1 MRLTRRVR
9 NFGRNVAFV
18 PDAHYHPGSV
28 AEVLECLR
36 RHGGAKVRCIGAGHS
51 WSRILAT
58 DGVLLDLGAL
68 DGVTIE
74 SGSLARVGAGCT
86 LKRLL
91 NVLRH
96 NGLTLPS
103 LGAITKQTIAGAVST
118 GTHGSGSHS
127 LSHFVQE
134 LRVAH
139 AAGGEEIIAG
149 GAGLAA
155 ARCGLGALGVILDL
169 ALRVVPRY
177 RVEERFENIE
187 HLADVLGDEA
197 AWPLQQFALVPWSWR
212 YLVWR
217 RRRTQARGTRIGAWL
232 ARLYLALFNDLL
244 LHWLLKHV
252 LLRLSDAR
260 MRAFYSMLGRW
271 MRWSPPRIDDS
282 VRVLTLRHDL
292 FRHVEME
299 LFVPAARIEE
309 AAGALREIVE
319 LAGGS
324 RKQCSDALRRSL
336 AAAGLEEEV
345 ADLRGTWTQH
355 YPLFF
360 RRVLADDAL
369 VSMAAD
375 GERAGDDWYSISF
388 FTYLQVEVRFA
399 RFARTVARCILLLY
413 RGRLHWGKYFP
424 VTMAEAALSYPRFDE
439 FKRIAEAY
447 DPARA
452 FWSENL

>member
-18 PDAHYHPGSV
+18 PDAHYRPGSV
-28 AEVLECLR
+28 AGVLQCLR
-36 RHGGAKVRCIGAGHS
+36 DHGGAKVRCIGAGHS

-58 DGVLLDLGAL
+58 DGVLLDLRAL

-74 SGSLARVGAGCT
+74 SASRARVGAGCT

-91 NVLRH
+91 KVLGRK
-96 NGLTLPS
+96 GLTLPA
-103 LGAITKQTIAGAVST
+103 LGAITRQTIAGAVST

-127 LSHFVQE
+127 LSHFVEE

-139 AAGGEEIIAG
+139 AAGGEEVIAAG
-149 GAGLAA
+149 SGLAA
-155 ARCGLGALGVILDL
+155 ARCGLGALGVILEM

-177 RVEERFENIE
+177 RVEERFENLE
-187 HLADVLGDEA
+187 RLGDVLAGGA

-217 RRRTQARGTRIGAWL
+217 RRRTQARGSRIGAWL
-232 ARLYLALFNDLL
+232 ARLYLTVCNDFL
-244 LHWLLKHV
+244 LHLVLTRV

-260 MRAFYSMLGRW
+260 MRAFYCTLGRW

-282 VRVLTLRHDL
+282 ARVLTLRHDL

-299 LFVPAARIEE
+299 VFVPAGRLEE
-309 AAGALREIVE
+309 AVAALREIVE
-319 LAGGS
+319 LAAGT
-324 RKQCSDALRRSL
+324 RKQCSDELRRSL
-336 AAAGLEEEV
+336 AAARLEEEV

-355 YPLFF
+355 YPLSF

-369 VSMAAD
+369 VSMAAA
-375 GERAGDDWYSISF
+375 GERAGEDWYAISF
-388 FTYLQVEVRFA
+388 FTYRPVEVRFA

-439 FKRIAEAY
+439 FKRLAEAY
-447 DPARA
+447 DPARR

>member
-18 PDAHYHPGSV
+18 PDAHYRPGSV

-68 DGVTIE
+68 DGVAIE

-91 NVLRH
+91 NVLGRH
-96 NGLTLPS
+96 GLTLPS

-127 LSHFVQE
+127 LSHFVEE

-139 AAGGEEIIAG
+139 AAGGEEIIVG

-169 ALRVVPRY
+169 AVRVVPRY

-187 HLADVLGDEA
+187 RLGDVLRDKA

-217 RRRTQARGTRIGAWL
+217 RRRTLARGSRIGAWL
-232 ARLYLALFNDLL
+232 ARLYLAVFNDVL

-260 MRAFYSMLGRW
+260 MRAFYGMLGRW

-299 LFVPAARIEE
+299 LFVPASRIEE

-319 LAGGS
+319 LAGGT

-388 FTYLQVEVRFA
+388 FTYRQVEVRFA